1 MQNENVNELQN
12 QPLSKPAVICCGNL
26 EKMALGWM
34 LTEDGVKIMPFI
46 DGEKMIK
53 YRVNNCPCCGVYVR
67 DCAIQPQHVFQP
79 ILLQIKL
86 LNMKYRIE
94 LSEEQMRVVAQ
105 CLEDVSRFA
114 SGQWKMQNTIE
125 AMVKELPFDVQMKRR
140 DDIEELLRQVKK
152 VLFPEMSDN
161 SSKGYNGTDF
171 IGNTYQIYRTILYQ
185 LAKDN
190 NWNNVYSSPALPSG
204 NLGTI
209 KIEEIKI
216 K

>member
-1 MQNENVNELQN
+1 
-12 QPLSKPAVICCGNL
+12 
-26 EKMALGWM
+26 
-34 LTEDGVKIMPFI
+34 
-46 DGEKMIK
+46 
-53 YRVNNCPCCGVYVR
+53 
-67 DCAIQPQHVFQP
+67 
-79 ILLQIKL
+79 
-86 LNMKYRIE
+86 MKYKIE

-125 AMVKELPFDVQMKRR
+125 TMVKELPFDIRMKRR
-140 DDIEELLRQVKK
+140 DEVEELLRQVKK
-152 VLFPEMSDN
+152 VLFPEMPDN